1 MALSVEPQRSV
12 RIGVGAARVQAC
24 LEWATTF
31 LGILVGRKRQG
42 RVSTLRELVVE
53 DLASFCRIL
62 QTLSSCLP
70 TPQTPVLGSEVI

>member
-12 RIGVGAARVQAC
+12 RISVGAARVQAC